1 MIFYGSKMDVVRFAT
16 ALQLLSKD
24 VWPSITIT
32 HLYKSEVYSV
42 SIATDTLSVD
52 TVEKE
57 AQNYSL
63 RPTATLPKNTQVGLH
78 RVK

>member
-1 MIFYGSKMDVVRFAT
+1 MIYYGSKMDVVRFAT

-32 HLYKSEVYSV
+32 KVGSFGDCSV
-42 SIATDTLSVD
+42 SIVTDLLSD
-52 TVEKE
+52 DIVEKE
-57 AQNYSL
+57 AQTYCL
-63 RPTATLPKNTQVGLH
+63 RRTNTSQPITRAGLS